1 MAGGKETP
9 RQKMIGMMY
18 LVLTALLALNIS
30 KEVLNG
36 FVKVENSLRKT
47 QVTLATKNANAI
59 GAMENSS
66 NPEKT
71 APFLAEAKKIQR
83 NAEDLV
89 SYIQELKARSMSFS
103 GGDYEEQEP
112 LGFSKYLGKDAAGK
126 DTTLNLV
133 HIDKK
138 DEYQALTTFLVGS
151 EPASPKE
158 DEWSAHQLR
167 TRLEAFRES
176 LKQIT
181 FKDVEG
187 QTRTLP
193 QSLKNQVDK
202 TFVFENEMENGV
214 EVLWEA
220 ANFYD
225 VPLAAVMPLMTKL
238 VLDVQNTEADIISWL
253 AGDVDSKSFKFTS
266 LVPLVVPQSS
276 YLLRGDSFRAEV
288 LLAAFDNTN
297 RPTIYV
303 DNNKWNGR
311 DSSTI
316 ETDGLDPLSVSS
328 NGFGA
333 LRIATNNLPLGEAAY
348 KGVIQLTG
356 PDGSVEDYPFFT
368 PPFQVAE
375 PALVVS
381 PTQMNVFYRGVPNPV
396 EVSVPGVSSDKINV
410 SISGGHKITQQPDGT
425 YIVEPG
431 AAKDADISVT
441 AELPDGSKKSMPA
454 KKFRVKRIPDPV
466 PTFGGKSPSDR
477 SIDRTTLRGVPGV
490 SARME
495 NFDFN
500 VSVVVKSFQLVVSK
514 DGTLIRK
521 ASNSNRLTQDM
532 KSLLESCARGTV
544 IYLEDI
550 VVKMP
555 DNTERQLAP
564 LKLTVN

>member
-47 QVTLATKNANAI
+47 QVTLNTKNNSAI
-59 GAMENSS
+59 SAMQNSS

-71 APFLAEAKKIQR
+71 APFLAEALKIQKS
-83 NAEDLV
+83 AESLI
-89 SYIQELKARSMSFS
+89 SYINELKARSMSYS

-112 LGFSKYLGKDAAGK
+112 LGFSAYIGKDANGQ
-126 DTTLNLV
+126 DTTLNLAL
-133 HIDKK
+133 IDKK

-151 EPASPKE
+151 EPSAPKE
-158 DEWSAHQLR
+158 DEWSARELKN
-167 TRLEAFRES
+167 RLEAFRES
-176 LKQIT
+176 LKRIT
-181 FKDVEG
+181 FQDVEG
-187 QTRTLP
+187 QTRSLP
-193 QSLKNQVDK
+193 ASLKNQIDR
-202 TFVFENEMENGV
+202 TFIFANEMENGV

-238 VLDVQNTEADIISWL
+238 ILDVQNTEADVVAWL

-266 LVPLVVPQSS
+266 LAPLVVPQSS

-297 RPTIYV
+297 RPAIYV
-303 DNNKWNGR
+303 DNNRFDGR

-316 ETDGLDPLSVSS
+316 DIAGLDALNIGS

-333 LRIATNNLPLGEAAY
+333 LRIATNNLPLGEAQY
-348 KGVIQLTG
+348 KGLIKLTG
-356 PDGSVEDYPFFT
+356 PDGSVEDYPFIT
-368 PPFQVAE
+368 PIFQVAE

-396 EVSVPGVSSDKINV
+396 EVSVPGVASDKITV
-410 SISGGHKITQQPDGT
+410 SISGNHKIKPQPDGT

-431 AAKDADISVT
+431 SGDLANISVT

-454 KKFRVKRIPDPV
+454 KEFRVKRIPDPV
-466 PTFGGKSPSDR
+466 PQFGGKSPTDR
-477 SIDRTTLRGVPGV
+477 SIDRNTLRGVPGV

-500 VSVVVKSFQLVVSK
+500 VTVVVKSFQLVVNR

-521 ASNSNRLTQDM
+521 ASSSNRLTSDM

-550 VVKMP
+550 VVGMP
-555 DNTERQLAP
+555 DGTDRPLAP

>member
-47 QVTLATKNANAI
+47 QLTLTAKNNNAI
-59 GAMENSS
+59 AAMQSSS

-71 APFLAEAKKIQR
+71 APFLAEALKVQKS
-83 NAEDLV
+83 ADDLI
-89 SYIQELKARSMSFS
+89 SYISELKARSMSFS
-103 GGDYEEQEP
+103 GGDYDEQEP
-112 LGFSKYLGKDAAGK
+112 LGFSRYLGKDAAGK
-126 DTTLNLV
+126 DTTLNL
-133 HIDKK
+133 HYIDKK
-138 DEYQALTTFLVGS
+138 DEYQELTAFLVGS
-151 EPASPKE
+151 EPGAPKE
-158 DEWSAHQLR
+158 DEWSAHELR
-167 TRLEAFRES
+167 IRMEAFRES
-176 LKQIT
+176 LKKISFQ
-181 FKDVEG
+181 DVEG
-187 QTRTLP
+187 ITRSLP
-193 QSLKNQVDK
+193 QTLINQIDK
-202 TFVFENEMENGV
+202 TFVFQNEMENGV

-238 VLDVQNTEADIISWL
+238 ILDVQNTEADVVGWL

-266 LVPLVVPQSS
+266 LAPLVVPQSS
-276 YLLRGDSFRAEV
+276 YILRGDSFRAEV

-297 RPTIYV
+297 RPAIYV
-303 DNNKWNGR
+303 DNSRWDGR
-311 DSSTI
+311 DSSLIKT
-316 ETDGLDPLSVSS
+316 TGLKSLKVSPQ
-328 NGFGA
+328 GFGQ
-333 LRIATNNLPLGEAAY
+333 LRIATNGLPLGEASY

-356 PDGSVEDYPFFT
+356 PDGSVEDYPFYT
-368 PPFQVAE
+368 PSFQVAE

-396 EVSVPGVSSDKINV
+396 EVSVPGVSSEKITV
-410 SISGGHKITQQPDGT
+410 TISGNHKIKEQPDGT

-431 AAKDADISVT
+431 SDQLANISVS
-441 AELPDGSKKSMPA
+441 AQLPDGSKKNMPP
-454 KKFRVKRIPDPV
+454 KEFRVKRIPDPV

-500 VSVVVKSFQLVVSK
+500 VSVVVTSFQLVVSR

-521 ASNSNRLTQDM
+521 ASTTNRLTDDM

-555 DNTERQLAP
+555 DNTERQLSP